1 LLDIS
6 LDNNAQDAMARMFS
20 SEQTAC
26 IHFQILGET
35 EELDQCIDVGLW
47 EVNLWESLQGTGD
60 EANDMLQTELVVK
73 ELGADQGHI
82 GKLHI
87 IIEGIKML
95 HQILSN
101 LDCLQHK

>member
-1 LLDIS
+1 VSIAAFLLDIS

-47 EVNLWESLQGTGD
+47 EV
-60 EANDMLQTELVVK
+60 
-73 ELGADQGHI
+73 
-82 GKLHI
+82 
-87 IIEGIKML
+87 L
-95 HQILSN
+95 HQLS
-101 LDCLQHK
+101 